1 MHEYSIV
8 QSLIDQ
14 VEIQATRA
22 GAVGVHT
29 LTVQIG
35 ESSGVDAG
43 LLKTAFD
50 TFREKTICA
59 KAELLIER
67 VAVQWECPKCGEPP
81 KPNGPLRCST
91 CEVPVKLTAGSE
103 IILSRLEL
111 EVADHV

>member
-22 GAVGVHT
+22 GAVAVHK

-35 ESSGVDAG
+35 DSSGVDAG
-43 LLKTAFD
+43 LLKTAFE

-59 KAELLIER
+59 KAELAIER
-67 VAVQWECPKCGEPP
+67 VAVSWECPKCGEPP
-81 KPNGPLRCST
+81 IPDGPLRCAR
-91 CEVPVKLTAGSE
+91 CEVPVKLTAGAE
-103 IILSRLEL
+103 IVLSRLEL

>member
-8 QSLIDQ
+8 QSLLDQ
-14 VEIQATRA
+14 VEGQARRNN
-22 GAVGVHT
+22 AVAVHK

-35 ESSGVDAG
+35 DSSGLDAG
-43 LLKTAFD
+43 LLLTAFN

-59 KAELLIER
+59 KAELAIER
-67 VAVQWECPKCGEPP
+67 VPVQWECPKCGEPP
-81 KPNGPLRCST
+81 IRDGPLRCPR
-91 CEVPVKLTAGSE
+91 CEVPVKLVAGSE